1 MNIYNKILLELK
13 KQDEKITNMKK
24 EYDGKIDEIL
34 LNVTDKTMGVDIKID
49 NNKNENN
56 DIKKMEK
63 EINEI
68 KTQIN
73 NLVIII
79 ESLVKINQK

>member
-34 LNVTDKTMGVDIKID
+34 LKVTDKTMDVDIKID

>member
-34 LNVTDKTMGVDIKID
+34 LKVNDKTIDVDIKID

-56 DIKKMEK
+56 DKKKMEK

>member
-34 LNVTDKTMGVDIKID
+34 VKVNDKTMDVDIKID

>member
-34 LNVTDKTMGVDIKID
+34 LKVNVKTMDVDIKID

>member
-34 LNVTDKTMGVDIKID
+34 LKVNDKTMDVDIKID

>member
-34 LNVTDKTMGVDIKID
+34 LKVNDKTMDVDIKID

-56 DIKKMEK
+56 DIKKMGK

>member
-34 LNVTDKTMGVDIKID
+34 LNVTDKTMDVDIKID